1 MSFDLGGICKLAGQ
15 LIGGMIGG
23 PAGAMIGGML
33 GDMVGQAI
41 SGQTG
46 DALGDSGLASAAQNL
61 FNANYSGGFS
71 IGYGG

>member
-1 MSFDLGGICKLAGQ
+1 MSFDLGGIAKLAGQ

-41 SGQTG
+41 GGQSS
-46 DALGDSGLASAAQNL
+46 DALGNSGLAEAAQNL
-61 FNANYSGGFS
+61 FSSNYNSGFNFGF
-71 IGYGG
+71 GG